1 MWVQMDHDFGLPFV
15 TLVVGLRKM
24 TLEGLRMEACR
35 TPEQVEALA
44 EELQAYVVRHR
55 PKLRGCRVIGISHRF
70 GLRADIIVTHPSLPA
85 VKMNEEGRRENL
97 ELCMACGEAIDA
109 NSVGHVVNVPLHD
122 GPYLFR
128 EALVCD
134 EHCANRLRE
143 PML

>member
-1 MWVQMDHDFGLPFV
+1 MWVQMEHDFGLPFV
-15 TLVVGLRKM
+15 TLVAGLRKM
-24 TLEGLRMEACR
+24 DVDGIKVHRCD

-44 EELQAYVVRHR
+44 EELQAYVVRYR
-55 PKLRGCRVIGISHRF
+55 PKLEGCRVVGISHRF
-70 GLRADIIVTHPSLPA
+70 GLRADIIVMHPSLPA

-97 ELCMACGEAIDA
+97 ELCVACGEAIDA
-109 NSVGHVVNVPLHD
+109 CSMGHVVNVPLHS

-134 EHCANRLRE
+134 EHCASRLKE